1 MQRTWEMDDDYA
13 EASSE
18 MVSVKE
24 WLEKKI
30 LRKGNRENRLRNTIL
45 LKNGTKDQ
53 QEQDF
58 WSD

>member
-1 MQRTWEMDDDYA
+1 MDDDYA

-18 MVSVKE
+18 MVSVNE
-24 WLEKKI
+24 WLEKI
-30 LRKGNRENRLRNTIL
+30 LRKGNRENRLRNTTL

-58 WSD
+58 WSDE

>member
-1 MQRTWEMDDDYA
+1 MDDDYA

-58 WSD
+58 WRD